1 MDPEPTIEAMRTAAR
16 ALVDGDPRDRVR
28 AIQIAQDALD
38 AAKAEALAEMEARKD
53 YEIDGASTLNTW
65 VRHELRMSAT
75 DAHTL
80 VRASAT
86 FAAMPLVAGA
96 AAAGR
101 IRADHVKAFTYG
113 LKHIGH
119 DIMTRYEEALVLIAE
134 NKDPLELLVAMRKLR
149 AAVFPDDLDK
159 AYLNGQDKED
169 IQISA
174 LLEGW
179 HVTGFLNAVTGA
191 KFKAVLDSISAPHD
205 KDDTRTGARRRVQG
219 LDDLLSSIL
228 ANGLPSDK
236 GVKPH
241 LSVFADAETMEAAAQ
256 HVQHETEHPDEA
268 PDPMPSTE
276 PAKLAGFGNIGP
288 HLLMYFACI
297 SDFTVFLTKQH
308 GGARQAE
315 ILNAGRGKYQPNL
328 LQRRAVLA
336 RQQGVCAAPGCNHTH
351 LEIHHVIW
359 WSLGGRTD
367 LDQLIGLCVRCHHL
381 VHKNSLVIVGNA
393 VDGFTFTTRTG
404 RPLHRRRRTGFHRA
418 A

>member
-1 MDPEPTIEAMRTAAR
+1 MNPEATINATEA
-16 ALVDGDPRDRVR
+16 
-28 AIQIAQDALD
+28 
-38 AAKAEALAEMEARKD
+38 

-65 VRHELRMSAT
+65 VRNELRMTAA

-80 VRASAT
+80 VRAAAT
-86 FAAMPLVAGA
+86 FAALPLVAEA
-96 AAAGR
+96 ATAGR
-101 IRADHVKAFTYG
+101 IRADHVNAFTYG

-119 DIMTRYEEALVLIAE
+119 DIMAQYQQALVVIAE
-134 NKDPLELLVAMRKLR
+134 NNDPVELLAAMRKLR

-159 AYLNGQDKED
+159 AYLDGQDKED
-169 IQISA
+169 LQICA

-179 HVTGFLNAVTGA
+179 HVTGFLNAMTGA
-191 KFKAVLDSISAPHD
+191 KFKAVLDSISAPRDQHD
-205 KDDTRTGARRRVQG
+205 DRTGAQRRVQG

-241 LSVFADAETMEAAAQ
+241 MSVFANADTMQAAARR
-256 HVQHETEHPDEA
+256 VQQETEQPNRV
-268 PDPMPSTE
+268 PDPMPTTE
-276 PAKLAGFGNIGP
+276 PARLAGFGNIGP
-288 HLLMYFACI
+288 HLLMHFACI
-297 SDFTVFLTKQH
+297 SDFTVFLMKEH

-315 ILNAGRGKYQPNL
+315 ILNAGRGKYQPNQ

-336 RQQGVCAAPGCNHTH
+336 RQLGVCATPGCNHTY

-367 LDQLIGLCVRCHHL
+367 LNQLIGLCVRCHHL
-381 VHKNSLVIVGNA
+381 LHAGKLVITGDA
-393 VDGFTFTTRTG
+393 VNGFEFTTRDG
-404 RPLHRRRRTGFHRA
+404 RQLRRRLRTGYRQA